1 MLGWVRKQNSRLDHQ
16 AKESIFPEQQRTSTL
31 AFTLRTSPCS
41 PRHPA
46 LPGRRA
52 HTQRATGAGPALLGY
67 GVHLCPG
74 HSDGGLRWPRFTNFT
89 RSQRP
94 L

>member
-46 LPGRRA
+46 LCQDDAR
-52 HTQRATGAGPALLGY
+52 
-67 GVHLCPG
+67 
-74 HSDGGLRWPRFTNFT
+74 T
-89 RSQRP
+89 RSGPRGRVP
-94 L
+94 RY